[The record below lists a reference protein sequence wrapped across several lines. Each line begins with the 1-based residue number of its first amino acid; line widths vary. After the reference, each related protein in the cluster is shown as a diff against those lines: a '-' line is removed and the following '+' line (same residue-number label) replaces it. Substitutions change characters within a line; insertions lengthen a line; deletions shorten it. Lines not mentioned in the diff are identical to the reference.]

1 MGAFM
6 RTTALTHVEM
16 IKELDA
22 LCEEYPFF
30 MRSSIGKSLVGREIP
45 LISVGE
51 GKKAVLFVGTHHG
64 MEWITTAL
72 LLDFLRDLGKAVK
85 DRKRIFGGDASEILK
100 SRMLCVVPMLNPDGV
115 ELQINGK
122 DELNPLTDR
131 LNAMSGGDYSRWQAN
146 GRGVD
151 LNHNYDAGFFEYKTY
166 EREHGI
172 VPGATL
178 FSGEYPESEP
188 EVSAL
193 CSFIRARG
201 IDLLLALHTQ
211 GEEIYYDYNG
221 VIPDGG
227 RVIAKRLSAL
237 TGYALSEPTGSAA
250 YGGLKDWFIK
260 EYCLP
265 AFTIECGRGVNPLPI
280 GDSDIIY
287 LGIRE
292 ALFSCLTAV

>member
-1 MGAFM
+1 M
-6 RTTALTHVEM
+6 RTVAITYGEM
-16 IKELDA
+16 MKELDN
-22 LCEEYPFF
+22 LCKEYPFF
-30 MRSSIGKSLVGREIP
+30 MQSVIGKSLVGREIP

-64 MEWITTAL
+64 MEWITTAI
-72 LLDFLRDLGKAVK
+72 LLDFLRDVGKEAA
-85 DRKRIFGGDASEILK
+85 RGGELSVVIENRTLY
-100 SRMLCVVPMLNPDGV
+100 VVPMLNPDGV
-115 ELQINGK
+115 ELQINGR
-122 DELNPLTDR
+122 DELNPLTER

-151 LNHNYDAGFFEYKTY
+151 LNHNYDAGFFEYKEY

-172 VPGATL
+172 VPGPTL
-178 FSGEYPESEP
+178 YSGEHPESEP
-188 EVSAL
+188 ETSAL

-201 IDLLLALHTQ
+201 VDLLLALHTQ

-221 VIPDGG
+221 VVPDGG

-237 TGYALSEPTGSAA
+237 TGYALSEPAGSAA

-260 EYCLP
+260 EYGLP
-265 AFTIECGRGVNPLPI
+265 GFTLECGRGANPLPI

-287 LGIRE
+287 KGLRD

>member
-1 MGAFM
+1 M
-6 RTTALTHVEM
+6 RKTPITYEEM
-16 IKELDA
+16 MRELDI

-30 MRSSIGKSLVGREIP
+30 NRSVIGKSLVGREIP
-45 LISVGE
+45 LISIGE

-72 LLDFLRDLGKAVK
+72 LLDFLRDVGKEVA
-85 DRKRIFGGDASEILK
+85 RGGDLIAVLEN
-100 SRMLCVVPMLNPDGV
+100 RVLCVVPMLNPDGV

-151 LNHNYDAGFFEYKTY
+151 LNHNYDAGFFEYKEY

-172 VPGATL
+172 SAGATL
-178 FSGEYPESEP
+178 YSGEHPESEP
-188 EVSAL
+188 ETSAL
-193 CSFIRARG
+193 CAFIRARG
-201 IDLLLALHTQ
+201 IDLLIALHTQ
-211 GEEIYYDYNG
+211 GEEIYYDFGG
-221 VIPDGG
+221 VVPEGS

-237 TGYALSEPTGSAA
+237 TGYSLSEPTGSAA

-260 EYCLP
+260 EYGLP
-265 AFTIECGRGVNPLPI
+265 AFTLECGKGVNPLPI
-280 GDSDIIY
+280 RDCDIIY
-287 LGIRE
+287 KGIRE

>member
-1 MGAFM
+1 M
-6 RTTALTHVEM
+6 RRIAITYAQM
-16 IKELDA
+16 MSELD
-22 LCEEYPFF
+22 EISGEYPFF
-30 MRSSIGKSLVGREIP
+30 TRSVIGKSLVGREIP
-45 LISVGE
+45 LISVGR

-72 LLDFLRDLGKAVK
+72 LLDFLRDIGKAVK
-85 DRKRIFGGDASEILK
+85 NGKRIFGGDAGQILEN
-100 SRMLCVVPMLNPDGV
+100 RTLCVVPMLNPDGV

-131 LNAMSGGDYSRWQAN
+131 INAMSGGDFSRWQAN

-151 LNHNYDAGFFEYKTY
+151 LNHNYDAGFFEYKDY
-166 EREHGI
+166 ERKHGI
-172 VPGATL
+172 AAGPTL

-188 EVSAL
+188 ETSAL

-201 IDLLLALHTQ
+201 ICLLLALHTQ
-211 GEEIYYDYNG
+211 GEEIYYDYG
-221 VIPDGG
+221 GIVPDGG
-227 RVIAKRLSAL
+227 KVIAKRLSAL
-237 TGYALSEPTGSAA
+237 SGYALSEPAGSAA

-260 EYCLP
+260 EYGLP
-265 AFTIECGRGVNPLPI
+265 AFTLECGRGVNPLPI

-287 LGIRE
+287 SGIRE

>member
-1 MGAFM
+1 M
-6 RTTALTHVEM
+6 RTAALTYGEM
-16 IKELDA
+16 MKELDA
-22 LCEEYPFF
+22 LCGEYPFF
-30 MRSSIGKSLVGREIP
+30 TRSVIGRSLVGREIP

-64 MEWITTAL
+64 MEWITSAL
-72 LLDFLRDLGKAVK
+72 LLDFLRDVGKELE
-85 DRKRIFGGDASEILK
+85 RGGNLSVVLEN
-100 SRMLCVVPMLNPDGV
+100 RTLCVVPMLNPDGV

-122 DELNPLTDR
+122 DELNPLTER

-151 LNHNYDAGFFEYKTY
+151 LNHNYDAGFFEYKEY

-172 VPGATL
+172 VPGPTL
-178 FSGEYPESEP
+178 YSGEHPESEP
-188 EVSAL
+188 ETSAL
-193 CSFIRARG
+193 CAFIRARG
-201 IDLLLALHTQ
+201 IDLLIALHTQ

-221 VIPDGG
+221 VVPDGG

-237 TGYALSEPTGSAA
+237 SGYSLSEPTGSAA

-260 EYCLP
+260 EYSLP
-265 AFTIECGRGVNPLPI
+265 AFTLECGKGVNPLPI

-287 LGIRE
+287 RGLRD
-292 ALFSCLTAV
+292 AMFSCLTAV

>member
-1 MGAFM
+1 M
-6 RTTALTHVEM
+6 RKTPITYEEM
-16 IKELDA
+16 MKELDS
-22 LCEEYPFF
+22 LCGEYPFLV
-30 MRSSIGKSLVGREIP
+30 RSVIGKSLVGREIP
-45 LISVGE
+45 LVSVGR

-72 LLDFLRDLGKAVK
+72 LLDFLRDLGKAVE
-85 DRKRIFGGDASEILK
+85 RGGDLSVVLENRALY
-100 SRMLCVVPMLNPDGV
+100 VVPMLNPDGV

-122 DELNPLTDR
+122 DDLNPLTDR
-131 LNAMSGGDYSRWQAN
+131 LNAMSGGDFSRWQAN

-151 LNHNYDAGFFEYKTY
+151 LNHNYDAGFFEYKDY

-172 VPGATL
+172 SAGATL
-178 FSGEYPESEP
+178 FSGEHPESEP
-188 EVSAL
+188 ETSAL

-201 IDLLLALHTQ
+201 IDLLIALHTQ

-221 VIPDGG
+221 VEPDGG
-227 RVIAKRLSAL
+227 KVIAKRLSAL

-260 EYCLP
+260 EYGLP
-265 AFTIECGRGVNPLPI
+265 AFTIECGKGVNPLPI

-287 LGIRE
+287 KGIKE

>member
-1 MGAFM
+1 MGRNAV
-6 RTTALTHVEM
+6 TYDEM
-16 IKELDA
+16 MKELDG
-22 LCEEYPFF
+22 LCGEFPFF
-30 MRSSIGKSLVGREIP
+30 MRSVIGKSLVGREIP
-45 LISVGE
+45 LISIGR

-85 DRKRIFGGDASEILK
+85 NGKRIFGGDAAEILDN
-100 SRMLCVVPMLNPDGV
+100 RVLYVVPMLNPDGV

-122 DELNPLTDR
+122 DDLNPLTER
-131 LNAMSGGDYSRWQAN
+131 LNSMSNGDFSRWQAN

-151 LNHNYDAGFFEYKTY
+151 LNHNYDAGFFEYKEY

-172 VPGATL
+172 VAGPTL

-188 EVSAL
+188 ETSAL

-221 VIPDGG
+221 IIPDGG
-227 RVIAKRLSAL
+227 KVIGKRLSSL
-237 TGYALSEPTGSAA
+237 CGYELAVPSGSAA

-260 EYCLP
+260 EYNLP
-265 AFTIECGRGVNPLPI
+265 AFTVECGKGVNPLPI
-280 GDSDIIY
+280 ADSDIIY
-287 LGIRE
+287 SGIKD

>member
-1 MGAFM
+1 M
-6 RTTALTHVEM
+6 RTAALTYGEM
-16 IKELDA
+16 IGELDA
-22 LCEEYPFF
+22 LCGKYPFF
-30 MRSSIGKSLVGREIP
+30 NRSVIGRSLVGRELP

-72 LLDFLRDLGKAVK
+72 LLDFLRDVGKEVTQ
-85 DRKRIFGGDASEILK
+85 GGALSVVLEN
-100 SRMLCVVPMLNPDGV
+100 RTLCVVPMLNPDGV

-122 DELNPLTDR
+122 DELNPLTER
-131 LNAMSGGDYSRWQAN
+131 LHAMSGGDFSRWQAN

-151 LNHNYDAGFFEYKTY
+151 LNHNYDAGFFEYKDY

-172 VPGATL
+172 LPGPTL
-178 FSGEYPESEP
+178 YSGEYPESEP
-188 EVSAL
+188 ETSAL

-211 GEEIYYDYNG
+211 GEEIYYDFGG
-221 VIPDGG
+221 VVPDGG
-227 RVIAKRLSAL
+227 KVIAKRLSAL
-237 TGYALSEPTGSAA
+237 SGYALSEPTGSAA

-260 EYCLP
+260 EYGYP
-265 AFTIECGRGVNPLPI
+265 AFTLECGRGVNPLPI

-287 LGIRE
+287 KGLKD